1 MKTFQMPHF
10 TFRAPLN
17 HTPCQRNNLFFIQ
30 TPLRSKVKVCPNVKI
45 KNKKPKK
52 NKNKIKTA
60 RKKNFS
66 VIKNKRVNAKK
77 QTKLLLKLRSM
88 FLYSICCAQLI

>member
-1 MKTFQMPHF
+1 MPHF

-45 KNKKPKK
+45 KTK
-52 NKNKIKTA
+52 NRKKIK
-60 RKKNFS
+60 
-66 VIKNKRVNAKK
+66 IK
-77 QTKLLLKLRSM
+77 
-88 FLYSICCAQLI
+88 

>member
-30 TPLRSKVKVCPNVKI
+30 QFEYVFYGTHLHLLI
-45 KNKKPKK
+45 G
-52 NKNKIKTA
+52 ILLA
-60 RKKNFS
+60 
-66 VIKNKRVNAKK
+66 
-77 QTKLLLKLRSM
+77 QTCWEFM
-88 FLYSICCAQLI
+88 DN